1 MVNHKFI
8 FIRCYIKSSDD
19 ILDLIKYNNF
29 INIPNIYVLWI
40 CGFISL
46 TNYGSRNILRLYISS
61 IDLFHFLLLQHLL
74 DMVWA
79 FLFYSLFLKK
89 FPSFLLFSPTFVCD
103 FYFFNVSSSSLT
115 LSLVLSNLIFSPST
129 EFLIM
134 TRTF

>member
-61 IDLFHFLLLQHLL
+61 VDLFHFLLLQHLL

-89 FPSFLLFSPTFVCD
+89 FPSFLLFSATFVCD

-115 LSLVLSNLIFSPST
+115 LSLVLSNLNFSPST